1 MDGVQ
6 GNRAAGDDIDD
17 ARVHDLAF
25 VQAVRL
31 LLPGQIAGLP
41 LIAGIGIVARNDL
54 GAMPLTVWWVVAAV
68 ATILSVLAWVLHRQ
82 DLTAGG
88 SGCNPSTLIHISTV
102 AVGLAWGFALFV
114 PDSHDAER
122 MLTFAVF
129 TYAAGAFG
137 MLLTSASTS
146 LFICLGLPLFTLAS
160 VGLIRTG
167 DTGEICVGAL
177 GLSYFVFAGLV
188 HRLANRGITESIK
201 ANLRMNDLIAGLAAE
216 HELLQDAN
224 AAQTELNSQLSH
236 QATHDP
242 LTGLFNRRGAL
253 DALDAA
259 LAEASSDAPVGLL
272 YLDLDRFKHI
282 NDTLG
287 HRGGDQFIAV
297 IADRLSR
304 SIDPGATAGR
314 IGGDEFIA
322 VLPGCD
328 LGASMAVASRIT
340 AVLAQPVHAEGRE
353 VPSSV
358 SVGVAVGPAHGDGSS
373 ELLRHANAALHR
385 AKAGG
390 RNRVDVFD
398 GTVRSELNK
407 RLDTEQALRRALD
420 DGDIV
425 AYFQPEIDATTG
437 QVVGAELLARWIRRD
452 GTVSSA
458 MDFIGVAAQA
468 GLLERMTDLVMQQA
482 RPLIRRLSM
491 LGLPEGFRF
500 RVNVPPRATERSW
513 RENPLDSLIQGIEP
527 SLLTVD
533 VTEAA
538 VVDDLAAAAANLAA
552 VRVRGVRVCLDD
564 FARGVSSLSLLRRL
578 PLDEVRIDRTSIDT
592 ITAHPHDRAIVRSI
606 IGLVREIGLTATADG
621 VETGAQADALIALG
635 CIRHQ
640 GHLYSRALP
649 ASEFDSYL
657 ARAMAERFEQQV
669 TALTHPPEDY
679 SDWPTL
685 GPN

>member
-1 MDGVQ
+1 MNGVDE
-6 GNRAAGDDIDD
+6 AG
-17 ARVHDLAF
+17 ATSGEFGPRRVHDLAF

-31 LLPGQIAGLP
+31 LLPGQIIGLP
-41 LIAGIGIVARNDL
+41 LIAAIGIVARHDVDVT
-54 GAMPLTVWWVVAAV
+54 PLALWWVLAAIAMV
-68 ATILSVLAWVLHRQ
+68 LSVLAWILHRH
-82 DLTAGG
+82 DLAAGG
-88 SGCNPSTLIHISTV
+88 TGAGPSLLIHVSTV
-102 AVGLAWGFALFV
+102 AVGVAWGFALFV
-114 PDSHDAER
+114 PDGGDAER
-122 MLTFAVF
+122 MLVFAVF
-129 TYAAGAFG
+129 AYAAGAFG

-146 LFICLGLPLFTLAS
+146 LFLCLGLPLFLLCSSALISTGKTSEMS
-160 VGLIRTG
+160 VGAI
-167 DTGEICVGAL
+167 
-177 GLSYFVFAGLV
+177 GLAYFVFAGLV
-188 HRLANRGITESIK
+188 HRMSNRGITASIE
-201 ANLRMNDLIAGLAAE
+201 ANMRMNDLMEGLAAE
-216 HELLQDAN
+216 HELLHEAN
-224 AAQTELNSQLSH
+224 AAQTELNQQLGH
-236 QATHDP
+236 QAAHDP

-259 LAEASSDAPVGLL
+259 LASASTAAPVGLL

-358 SVGVAVGPAHGDGSS
+358 SIGVAVGPAHGEGSS

-385 AKAGG
+385 AKARG

-398 GTVRSELNK
+398 VTVRSELNE
-407 RLDTEQALRRALD
+407 RLDSEQALRRALD
-420 DGDIV
+420 NGDIV

-437 QVVGAELLARWIRRD
+437 QIVGAELLARWIRRD

-468 GLLERMTDLVMQQA
+468 GLLERMTDHVMQQA

-527 SLLTVD
+527 TLLTVD

-649 ASEFDSYL
+649 ASEFDTYL
-657 ARAMAERFEQQV
+657 ARAMAERFEQEV

-685 GPN
+685 GA

>member
-1 MDGVQ
+1 MDESGATRGEV
-6 GNRAAGDDIDD
+6 D
-17 ARVHDLAF
+17 AERVHELAL

-31 LLPGQIAGLP
+31 LLPGQILGLP
-41 LIAGIGIVARNDL
+41 LIAAIGLVARHDL
-54 GAMPLTVWWVVAAV
+54 EAKRLAVWWAVGAV
-68 ATILSVLAWVLHRQ
+68 AMMLSVLAWMLHRQ
-82 DLTAGG
+82 DLARGG
-88 SGCNPSTLIHISTV
+88 SGGKPYRLIHLSTV

-114 PDSHDAER
+114 PGAHDTEL

-129 TYAAGAFG
+129 AYAAGAFG

-146 LFICLGLPLFTLAS
+146 LFVCLGLPLFSLA
-160 VGLIRTG
+160 GIALIGTG
-167 DTGEICVGAL
+167 NTGEMCVGAI
-177 GLSYFVFAGLV
+177 GLTYFVLAGLV
-188 HRLANRGITESIK
+188 HRVSNRGITASIE
-201 ANLRMNDLIAGLAAE
+201 ANLRMNGLMAGLAEE
-216 HELLQDAN
+216 HDLLQQAN
-224 AAQTELNSQLSH
+224 AAQTELNQQLGH
-236 QATHDP
+236 QAAHDP

-259 LAEASSDAPVGLL
+259 LADATDAAPVGLL

-328 LGASMAVASRIT
+328 LGASMAIASRIT

-390 RNRVDVFD
+390 RNRVEVFD
-398 GTVRSELNK
+398 GTVRSELNN
-407 RLDTEQALRRALD
+407 RLDSEQALRRALD

-425 AYFQPEIDATTG
+425 AFFQPEIDATTG

-452 GTVSSA
+452 GTVASA
-458 MDFIGVAAQA
+458 MDFIGIAAQA

-491 LGLPEGFRF
+491 LGLPDGFRF

-513 RENPLDSLIQGIEP
+513 RDNPLDSLIQGIEP

-578 PLDEVRIDRTSIDT
+578 PLDEVRIDRNSIDT

-657 ARAMAERFEQQV
+657 VRAMAERFEQQV
-669 TALTHPPEDY
+669 TALSHPPEDY

-685 GPN
+685 GI